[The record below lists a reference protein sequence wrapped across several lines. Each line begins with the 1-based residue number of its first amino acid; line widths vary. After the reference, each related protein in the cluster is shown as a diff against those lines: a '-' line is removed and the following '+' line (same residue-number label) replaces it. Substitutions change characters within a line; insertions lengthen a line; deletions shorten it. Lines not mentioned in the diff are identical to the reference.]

1 MFDWCHGFDP
11 VKLLVQHEISALKKK
26 KWTSEW
32 MCFRVR
38 TRRSEQGTW
47 DGLGPSTCYYTKIA
61 GGSTFCIWP
70 VPCWWAGHGAW
81 GTADAPWV
89 AKADYNNAGMVLL
102 WCSPYT
108 EQGSGEKSQAHS
120 FLSRRMQRAVAPINN
135 IFERSLEKAPFPTE
149 WFFFSHSE
157 EASQKPWKL
166 IKPLIEHTGL
176 KLFFKKR
183 CLPKAFYVQMP

>member
-47 DGLGPSTCYYTKIA
+47 DGLGPSACYYTKIA

-89 AKADYNNAGMVLL
+89 TKADYNNAGMVLCVMFTLYWTGL
-102 WCSPYT
+102 WWEEPSSQLPFQEDPKSC
-108 EQGSGEKSQAHS
+108 GSNQQHFWKK
-120 FLSRRMQRAVAPINN
+120 SRR
-135 IFERSLEKAPFPTE
+135 LPFPLND
-149 WFFFSHSE
+149 FSFPPVRKHHK
-157 EASQKPWKL
+157 KPW
-166 IKPLIEHTGL
+166 KPLIEHTG
-176 KLFFKKR
+176 
-183 CLPKAFYVQMP
+183 